1 MSESNNRR
9 NADVDDLINKING
22 YERRQVQMAN
32 EILEQQ
38 ILISSMRYNEERSAR
53 LAAIVDSSEDAVIS
67 KNLNGIVTSWNH
79 SAERIF
85 GYTSGEIV
93 GHSILKLIPHDRV
106 DEETLILS
114 RLRQGE
120 RVQYF
125 QTKRLNKNGTLIDV
139 SLTISPIRSSD
150 GTIIGVSKIAR
161 DISDIVLAERKSA
174 MLAAIVASSDD
185 AIISKDLNSIVTS
198 WNKSAERIF
207 GYTSEEMIGQS
218 IVKLIPDDRQQEE
231 PEIIARL
238 KNGQRVDHFETK
250 RVTKNGALLDV
261 SLTISPVTNASGD
274 IIGISKIARD
284 VTDKKL
290 DEQRKNSFVAI
301 VSHELKTPL
310 TSVRSYIQLALA
322 KARERSDVFTENI
335 MSRADTQ
342 TRKMVTMIHDFLNL
356 SRLEDGKMTL
366 NISEFSL
373 SDLMNEVVAE
383 CAALSPA
390 HTINYEPCDDARMVG
405 DRDKICHVLSNL
417 LGNAVKYSPAQTN
430 VEVRCLHNG
439 NSAEFSITDQ
449 GIGISREDQSRL
461 FERFYRV
468 SGQRQTT
475 ISGFGIGLY
484 LAAEILRLLHSEISV
499 KSEIGKGSTFSF
511 ALPLLA
517 EN

>member
-125 QTKRLNKNGTLIDV
+125 QTKRLNKNGTVIDV

-207 GYTSEEMIGQS
+207 GYTAEEMIGQS

-356 SRLEDGKMTL
+356 SRLEDGKMAL

-484 LAAEILRLLHSEISV
+484 LAAEILRLHHSEISV

>member
-356 SRLEDGKMTL
+356 SRLEDGKMAL

-484 LAAEILRLLHSEISV
+484 LAAEILRLHHSEISV